1 MPRIKTPEIPF
12 ERVKRLIVGYGLNSP
27 ALAEVLGC
35 SVPTARAR
43 LNRPELFTLGEL
55 ELVCRKGH
63 VPMDE
68 IRAAIMK

>member
-1 MPRIKTPEIPF
+1 MPRIRPEEIPF
-12 ERVKRLIVGYGLNSP
+12 ERVKRLFMGYGLNSP
-27 ALAEVLGC
+27 ALAQILGC

-55 ELVCRKGH
+55 DLVCRKGH